1 LADSTP
7 VKPKLLIEVR
17 FHGRGGQGVVIASLL
32 LAKAAFREGKYVQ
45 AIPFFGAE
53 RRGAPVVA
61 YTRISSETIYR
72 RSGIKK
78 PDIIVVLDPALSRTP
93 EVFLGIKEGGLALLN
108 ANAVPKLDVIKSTS
122 LKLALIDA
130 TSIAHKLGLVTA
142 GIPITNTV
150 ILGALSKASQ
160 IVNIDSVIAAIAE
173 TWSGELAEKNI
184 RAAQMGFESVKE
196 VSVYG

>member
-1 LADSTP
+1 M
-7 VKPKLLIEVR
+7 KPKLLIEVR

-32 LAKAAFREGKYVQ
+32 LAKAAFQEGKYVQ

-78 PDIIVVLDPALSRTP
+78 PDIIVVLDPALSRTS
-93 EVFLGIKEGGLALLN
+93 EVFHGIKEGGLALLN
-108 ANAVPKLDVIKSTS
+108 ANAIPELDIIRSIS
-122 LKLALIDA
+122 LKLALINA

-150 ILGALSKASQ
+150 MLGALSRASQ
-160 IVNIDSVIAAIAE
+160 VVNIDSVVAAIAE

-184 RAAQMGFESVKE
+184 KAAQMGFKSVKE